1 MTSWHAASCKVLG
14 MSRVIGIGPISYL
27 GSCNFR
33 KQCIVLWARNP
44 SNWPPPTPP
53 IRQTQLASFI
63 LGCILNRLRAIF
75 RNMFSLF
82 PLPLSLVF
90 QSSAPRPCPL
100 IADSDPKSPTLK
112 LPQQK
117 LLGIYEECIILE
129 YMHSKMKKTYLENIY
144 SIYRK
149 HISFSM
155 LDTPGHREPFAPAA
169 TQSSHLLHW
178 EAPWVMGSRP
188 RWLQMH
194 WVTLNF
200 CFSLNKTF
208 HPSPQPAWHLISDRV
223 ASARRSE
230 RRCSQS
236 PMFNFFTQSR
246 ENSIWVQKYSRWR
259 WNKSKSW
266 PL

>member
-112 LPQQK
+112 LHQQI
-117 LLGIYEECIILE
+117 LLGIYAECIILG
-129 YMHSKMKKTYLENIY
+129 YIHGKYIIRMTKTYICPWTTTTI
-144 SIYRK
+144 SIFYAWYGWPQWANLFLRRR
-149 HISFSM
+149 
-155 LDTPGHREPFAPAA
+155 HRVRIFC
-169 TQSSHLLHW
+169 TGRHL
-178 EAPWVMGSRP
+178 G
-188 RWLQMH
+188 
-194 WVTLNF
+194 
-200 CFSLNKTF
+200 
-208 HPSPQPAWHLISDRV
+208 
-223 ASARRSE
+223 
-230 RRCSQS
+230 
-236 PMFNFFTQSR
+236 
-246 ENSIWVQKYSRWR
+246 
-259 WNKSKSW
+259 
-266 PL
+266 